1 MEINR
6 IKWIWLTFSFK
17 TITNKIRKF
26 GGKHSH
32 NTRCQLSVPSAF
44 LSRQQ
49 IKSNKWIEER
59 MNVLDFINSRGS
71 SMRHTCHGSS
81 TSIRNGTCECGWMWA
96 HTFMPKWTCYF
107 IWERNFCECECKS
120 ESSVSMHTEWRN
132 MKHFSKLTLKQT
144 GKVYFKS
151 TKYVFRLG
159 KMSNDASLRN
169 RMVLQGRCI
178 VFLGCVFGCFCS
190 ITIKLWHT

>member
-1 MEINR
+1 MAHLRVYGTE
-6 IKWIWLTFSFK
+6 
-17 TITNKIRKF
+17 
-26 GGKHSH
+26 H
-32 NTRCQLSVPSAF
+32 V
-44 LSRQQ
+44 
-49 IKSNKWIEER
+49 
-59 MNVLDFINSRGS
+59 NVG
-71 SMRHTCHGSS
+71 
-81 TSIRNGTCECGWMWA
+81 
-96 HTFMPKWTCYF
+96 
-107 IWERNFCECECKS
+107 ECEHTHLCRNEHVILFEKETS
-120 ESSVSMHTEWRN
+120 ANANVKVSHRRPCIPNGGN

-144 GKVYFKS
+144 GKVYFES